1 MLLSRAFSLRS
12 HGRKM
17 PHSQWSLDFC
27 VALLHLFKW
36 VTDDDHDDECIQLCI
51 YRYICASWYFP
62 RLPGYLHW
70 INNGLRVC
78 LISLPSSPKRYLQM
92 NIPRFIFPYVSL
104 THNFFPH
111 YYLNFFRYS
120 CTAYIFFLTT
130 FVHAMFRR
138 IGHFISKNHQQVIG
152 NFQHNKI
159 RNLRSFYAHLNAINK
174 FPFKIWMKLHR

>member
-1 MLLSRAFSLRS
+1 MSFQNSEQRFLVNLGKFIVPDEYRPLDHVTHASSATMIMLLSRAFSLRS

-120 CTAYIFFLTT
+120 CTAYIFFWRLSCTQCS
-130 FVHAMFRR
+130 VE
-138 IGHFISKNHQQVIG
+138 
-152 NFQHNKI
+152 
-159 RNLRSFYAHLNAINK
+159 
-174 FPFKIWMKLHR
+174 